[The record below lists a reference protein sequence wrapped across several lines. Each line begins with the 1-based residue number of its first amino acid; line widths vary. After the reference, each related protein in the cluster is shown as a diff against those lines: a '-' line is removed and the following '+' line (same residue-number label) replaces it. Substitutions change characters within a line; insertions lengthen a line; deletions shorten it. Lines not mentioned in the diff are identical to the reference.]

1 MKRIILTLLCLG
13 ILLVLPNLVLAD
25 CVDLSRTTSSYVQGE
40 RLIIFYGQYAPI
52 AQVSLMTCTVNAS
65 SNIRLSRSYMCDS
78 DRLIVDGQKCA
89 IMTIK
94 SVSTGPLDMGK

>member
-52 AQVSLMTCTVNAS
+52 AQVVLINCTVNAS
-65 SNIRLSRSYMCDS
+65 SNIRLLKSYVCNGDS
-78 DRLIVDGQKCA
+78 LMVDGQECA
-89 IMTIK
+89 IMTLTIA
-94 SVSTGPLDMGK
+94 SVQ